1 MNNVQL
7 FRLFG
12 IAFVAVMLIFNIFV
26 FHSTQIIDNNDQIIN
41 VGSPPSLSSIETAK
55 YYFSGKRKIIQNTM
69 ASTTEE
75 TEIKEKIETETTE
88 KSIEELQTLQ
98 RRPLNK
104 FN

>member
-1 MNNVQL
+1 
-7 FRLFG
+7 
-12 IAFVAVMLIFNIFV
+12 
-26 FHSTQIIDNNDQIIN
+26 
-41 VGSPPSLSSIETAK
+41 
-55 YYFSGKRKIIQNTM
+55 M

-98 RRPLNK
+98 RRPLKK